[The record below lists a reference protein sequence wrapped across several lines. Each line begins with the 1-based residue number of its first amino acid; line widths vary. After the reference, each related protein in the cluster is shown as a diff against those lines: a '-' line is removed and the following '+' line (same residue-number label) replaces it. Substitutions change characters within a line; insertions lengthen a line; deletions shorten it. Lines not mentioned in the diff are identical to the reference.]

1 MYCVKCKKKTNT
13 TNEKLVTTSNNRT
26 MKRGNCSVCGTTKTQ
41 FVKSSKGG
49 SILNKMINS
58 LPVEMHLLGH
68 NFTGPG
74 TKLNKRLNADLTP
87 KEWSKPINRIDK
99 AAYHHDICYL
109 KNNDTETRNR
119 VCDKNMLEE
128 MKNIYNPSLRERM
141 ERGLV
146 STLIGTKKRFGWG
159 VRKYGTGYIK
169 KKKFTTLAEE
179 LHRPIKR
186 KFKKRRVIVN
196 GIDKIWAADLA
207 DLTAFKDYNDGY
219 TFLLLVIDTFSKYG
233 YLILLKNKKGE
244 TVADALKDIFE
255 KRKPEKLWTDKG
267 KEFYNKNVKDL
278 VELYS
283 TENEEKSSIAER
295 WVRTIKEKMWKYFTD
310 NNTYKYIDVLPDL
323 VEDYNNTVH
332 SSTKL
337 TPKEASKKKNEL
349 TVWRNLY
356 PDRYKKY
363 NITPKFSVG
372 DEVRITKKKKVF
384 EKGYTTRWTEEIF
397 TIKEIRDTNPIT
409 YILKDLNDKEI
420 KGTFYEPELQKT
432 EQQIYRIEKVIE
444 KEKGRSFVK
453 WKGYSDEFNSW
464 VDNKDLI
471 DLS

>member
-13 TNEKLVTTSNNRT
+13 TSEKLVTTSNNRT

-109 KNNDTETRNR
+109 KNNDTATRNS

-128 MKNIYNPSLRERM
+128 MKNIYNPTIRERM

-159 VRKYGTGYIK
+159 VVNGTGYIK

-207 DLTAFKDYNDGY
+207 DMTAFKDYNDGY

-233 YLILLKNKKGE
+233 YLIPLKNKKGQ
-244 TVADALKDIFE
+244 TVANALKDIFK
-255 KRKPEKLWTDKG
+255 KRKPGKLWTDKG
-267 KEFYNKNVKDL
+267 KEFYNKDVKDL

-310 NNTYKYIDVLPDL
+310 NNTYKYIDALPDL

-384 EKGYTTRWTEEIF
+384 EKGYTTRWKEEIF

-409 YILKDLNDKEI
+409 YKLTDLKGEEI

-444 KEKGRSFVK
+444 KEKGRSLVK

-464 VDNKDLI
+464 VDNKELI